1 MCNIN
6 LTDSLRY
13 DKLYVMSKASSAL
26 TQMPPSTLAALAQL
40 GADLAVARLRRKE
53 SLKTWAKRMRVS
65 VPTLLRLEAG
75 EPSVSLGVLATALW
89 LIGRDGALATL
100 ATPKEDRGALEL
112 DVRAAEALG
121 RERVRATAQAKLMR
135 ASKRQPQQ
143 DDIAAAAAHRNTEPG
158 APTNDESP
166 RAGTCAPKV

>member
-1 MCNIN
+1 M
-6 LTDSLRY
+6 T
-13 DKLYVMSKASSAL
+13 KASSAL
-26 TQMPPSTLAALAQL
+26 TQMPPSTVAALDQL

-53 SLKTWAKRMRVS
+53 SLKTWAKRMGVS

-112 DVRAAEALG
+112 NVRQAETLG
-121 RERVRATAQAKLMR
+121 KERMRATAQAKMKR
-135 ASKRQPQQ
+135 AANKLGMTQRG
-143 DDIAAAAAHRNTEPG
+143 AHE
-158 APTNDESP
+158 A
-166 RAGTCAPKV
+166 